1 MIEASMLSSELWFD
15 RIDYM
20 SKKISYSLIV
30 DFYQIFKAEF

>member
-1 MIEASMLSSELWFD
+1 MIEASMLD

-30 DFYQIFKAEF
+30 GFYQIFKAGF